1 MRHEEPLSFL
11 YMLGAARWGVMSYK
25 RLEDNSRW
33 IGTHLLRHTILSIT
47 SAHERGSPSA
57 SFYAYLPWRPNTH
70 NSQHTLTS
78 GDPSYQP
85 RSTVRTPCDTKYALH
100 CNLVT
105 GAQPLTYPPNPQFI
119 PDFLLVPS
127 LTIASD
133 TQERTHTVRRE
144 PIHCPAFTSERVC
157 VVWTVGVCG
166 RSTFTCL
173 SCACVVLGELI
184 FFFFFL
190 FARGRHGK
198 FGIAIDY
205 SFYLLTLNNVQSFV
219 VYRVQTVRI
228 SWCGRLG

>member
-1 MRHEEPLSFL
+1 
-11 YMLGAARWGVMSYK
+11 MSYK

-47 SAHERGSPSA
+47 SAHERGSPST

-157 VVWTVGVCG
+157 VVWTVGVREINVYVPIMRVCG
-166 RSTFTCL
+166 SRG
-173 SCACVVLGELI
+173 AC
-184 FFFFFL
+184 FL
-190 FARGRHGK
+190 FSFCARGRHGK
-198 FGIAIDY
+198 VGIAIDY

-219 VYRVQTVRI
+219 VYRIQTVRI